1 MLPDPMG
8 WVVLLGGALLGS
20 VVGGVAGFGAGV
32 ILLPLIAWTLGI
44 RAAAPVL
51 TITMLLGNLSRIW
64 WSRREVDRRVAVR
77 FLTGAVPA
85 TAAGAIFYAAAS
97 SDWLRWIMGGFL
109 IAAVPLRRLLLGGR
123 VAMRLRHFP
132 AVGAAIGALSAIVVS
147 TGPVATPFFLA
158 YGLRRG
164 AYIATEA
171 ACAFGMHVTRSLA
184 FARSALLT
192 WETLVVGAVL
202 GATMFVG
209 SWVARRLLD
218 RMSERVFLALME
230 ALLVLM
236 GLQFLLVSR

>member
-77 FLTGAVPA
+77 FLIGAVPA

-123 VAMRLRHFP
+123 VAMRLQHFP
-132 AVGAAIGALSAIVVS
+132 VVGAAIGALSAVVVS

-202 GATMFVG
+202 GGTMFVG

-218 RMSERVFLALME
+218 RMSERIFLALME